1 MNLNMKMNILM
12 TLFIGSLSLNA
23 FCQEN
28 NQKTVVFPL
37 QTGTITMNG
46 NSAVV
51 PLLKENTDESNVT
64 YTVVLTP
71 IGTSETIFVKSKSS
85 DSFVVESID
94 IGKSKSEKEIVF
106 DYVIFVAKKI
116 QSPPTKIYQSIND
129 K

>member
-23 FCQEN
+23 FGQEN
-28 NQKTVVFPL
+28 NQKTVVIPL

-51 PLLKENTDESNVT
+51 PLLKENTDESNVF

-71 IGTSETIFVKSKSS
+71 IGSSETIFVKSKSS

-94 IGKSKSEKEIVF
+94 NSKNKTKKEIVF
-106 DYVIFVAKKI
+106 DYVIFVPKI
-116 QSPPTKIYQSIND
+116 IPSPPTKIYQSIND